1 LNGLAGGAAN
11 RTMSLVVD
19 YVNPEGVTSG
29 LVYGDGAPNETFG
42 LVANKTN
49 QLTVQG
55 WGSGNDFPSTANGV
69 TGGFIVHSVVLANN
83 VTSHYKNGVLIDSDP
98 HTFNTDLK
106 KLVLGAEIAGLGE
119 SNLNV
124 AAALIYDR
132 ALGVAERSQVE
143 DYLQNKYLGVDFL
156 V

>member
-1 LNGLAGGAAN
+1 
-11 RTMSLVVD
+11 
-19 YVNPEGVTSG
+19 
-29 LVYGDGAPNETFG
+29 
-42 LVANKTN
+42 
-49 QLTVQG
+49 
-55 WGSGNDFPSTANGV
+55 
-69 TGGFIVHSVVLANN
+69 
-83 VTSHYKNGVLIDSDP
+83 VLIDSDP

-143 DYLQNKYLGVDFL
+143 DYLQNKYLGGDFL